1 MSTHKAQKLLFF
13 LWVVLLLHV
22 PSLAESSHKLSPDSE
37 LDAALEDVEDKD
49 IPERLGWTSSA
60 TTGSTSTSVVFSGAG
75 IVWLLLWGVVSFIIA
90 SAILCYW
97 VGCEY
102 SSTGRR
108 LSRLLGMYVPQYIF
122 SSASLGRPAQKQL

>member
-1 MSTHKAQKLLFF
+1 MFTLKTQKFPLL

-22 PSLAESSHKLSPDSE
+22 PSLGESSPTLSPDSE
-37 LDAALEDVEDKD
+37 RDAALEDVEVKD
-49 IPERLGWTSSA
+49 SPERLGWTSSA
-60 TTGSTSTSVVFSGAG
+60 TTGSTSTSAVVSGAG

-102 SSTGRR
+102 ASTGRR
-108 LSRLLGMYVPQYIF
+108 LGSLMGMYVP
-122 SSASLGRPAQKQL
+122 